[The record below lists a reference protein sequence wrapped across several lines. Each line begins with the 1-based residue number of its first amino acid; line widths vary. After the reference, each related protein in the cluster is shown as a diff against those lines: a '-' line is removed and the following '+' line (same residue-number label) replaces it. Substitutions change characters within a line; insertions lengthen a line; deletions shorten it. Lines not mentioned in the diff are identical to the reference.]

1 MILRM
6 PLTSSLSRER
16 HRSILALPFLL
27 ALASFQAPAAK
38 PPEDPKPAPADA
50 KNDAPKSLPKGFPK
64 PDEPRGV
71 RVHEAGASGG
81 YVLLAPLN
89 SKTIHLV
96 DAEGKSVHT
105 WKTEQPP
112 GAATYLLAN
121 GHLLRCGQQDPNPR
135 FHGGGIGGHVQ
146 ELDWDG
152 NLVWEYELDNDQL
165 TQHHDVKLLPNGNVL
180 VIAWEYH
187 SKEEAAAHGRMS
199 AYCNEEGLWTDTI
212 LEVKPIRPKGG
223 EVVWKW
229 RTWDH
234 LVQDLDATKP
244 GYASVAAHPERID
257 LNADCR
263 YLAKQESEE
272 ERAKREKLEREMK
285 RLGYAGGDE
294 KKEKQDKSGAKDPAK
309 DAAPKLESDWLH
321 TNAVDYLAEQD
332 LILLSTPHLNEIWVV
347 DHSTSTS
354 EAAGESGGRWKH
366 GGGLLYRWGNPR
378 NWGHGEAADRRLFYQ
393 HNAGWLAGEK
403 PGELRVLLYN
413 NGRDRPGEEFSSID
427 ELVLPFDPARGFV
440 REKDEAFGPEEVAWT
455 YTEPAHFFSPFI
467 SGVQRLASGNTL
479 VCEGVKGRVFEITRA
494 GEIVWDFWSP
504 LGGDIEPSKTGGKAP
519 PNALF
524 RATRIAKDDP
534 RLLGRL

>member
-1 MILRM
+1 M
-6 PLTSSLSRER
+6 PLTHSLARAR
-16 HRSILALPFLL
+16 RPCALASPFLL
-27 ALASFQAPAAK
+27 ALASFQSPNAKAPD
-38 PPEDPKPAPADA
+38 DPKPAPADA
-50 KNDAPKSLPKGFPK
+50 KPAEAPKPLPKGFPR

-71 RVHEAGASGG
+71 RSRTEAASGG

-89 SKTIHLV
+89 SKTVHLV
-96 DAEGKSVHT
+96 DAEGTIVHSWST
-105 WKTEQPP
+105 AQPP
-112 GAATYLLAN
+112 GGATYLLPN

-152 NLVWEYELDNDQL
+152 KLVWEYELDDAEL
-165 TQHHDVKLLPNGNVL
+165 TQHHDIKLLPGGNVL

-187 SKEEAAAHGRMS
+187 SKEEAAARGRM
-199 AYCNEEGLWTDTI
+199 AEYCHEEGLWTDVL
-212 LEVKPIRPKGG
+212 LEVEPIRPVGG
-223 EVVWKW
+223 KVVWKW

-234 LVQDLDATKP
+234 LVQDLEATKP
-244 GYASVAAHPERID
+244 GFAALAEHPERID
-257 LNADCR
+257 INADCR
-263 YLAKQESEE
+263 FLAPSESAA
-272 ERAKREKLEREMK
+272 ERARREQLEREMK
-285 RLGYAGGDE
+285 RLGYAGGD
-294 KKEKQDKSGAKDPAK
+294 DKHDAPPPK
-309 DAAPKLESDWLH
+309 DAGPKLEADWLH
-321 TNAVDYLAEQD
+321 TNAVDYLPEHD
-332 LILLSTPHLNEIWVV
+332 LVLLSTPHLNEIWVI
-347 DHSTSTS
+347 DHSTTTA

-378 NWGHGEAADRRLFYQ
+378 NWGRGAAADRRLFYQ
-393 HNAGWLAGEK
+393 HNSSWLAGEK

-440 REKDEAFGPEEVAWT
+440 RAKDEAFGPEQPSWT
-455 YTEPAHFFSPFI
+455 YSEPAHFFSPFI
-467 SGVQRLASGNTL
+467 SGVQRLPNGNTL

-494 GEIVWDFWSP
+494 GEVVWDYWSP
-504 LGGDIEPSKTGGKAP
+504 LGGEIQPTKTGGKAP